1 MQYSQMFKDKMIRK
15 MTGIDAVSAVKLSR
29 EVDVPQSTLSRW
41 LKSAGID
48 SKNRET
54 ILMTDSN
61 KSRRPQDRSPE
72 EKLKIIIEADKLGS
86 EELGIFLREK
96 GLYETHIDQ
105 WRMQIFESLDNKPFS
120 PKKEKSKPADA
131 KKIKTLE
138 KELRRKDKALAETA
152 ALLVLKKKVQQI
164 WGDEDDGIND

>member
-1 MQYSQMFKDKMIRK
+1 
-15 MTGIDAVSAVKLSR
+15 MTGINAVSAAELSR
-29 EVDVPQSTLSRW
+29 DVDVAQSTLSRW
-41 LKSAGID
+41 LRNAGID

-54 ILMTDSN
+54 ISMTDSN

-72 EKLKIIIEADKLGS
+72 EKLKIIIEAEKLGT

-96 GLYETHIDQ
+96 GLYETHLEQ
-105 WRMQIFESLDNKPFS
+105 WRMQMLESLQNGITKP
-120 PKKEKSKPADA
+120 KREKRNPADA

-164 WGDEDDGIND
+164 WGDEDDSIND